1 MNNKNETRYVGI
13 GTTGLLLV
21 AFVVLRL
28 CNIINWSWVWVLSPL
43 WVPIALALVVTGIL
57 VVCALIANEF
67 DKKRSSQNKRS

>member
-1 MNNKNETRYVGI
+1 MQNKNETKYVGV

-43 WVPIALALVVTGIL
+43 WIPIALSLVVAGVL
-57 VVCALIANEF
+57 VVCALVANEF
-67 DKKRSSQNKRS
+67 DRKGTEKNKRS

>member
-1 MNNKNETRYVGI
+1 MQNKNETRYVGI

-43 WVPIALALVVTGIL
+43 WIPIALTLVVTGIL

-67 DKKRSSQNKRS
+67 DKKRNSQNKRS